1 MDLDRR
7 AKEKNAGLQD
17 EMLLKVIDFSYEDQ
31 TTSEEVRRKVQAAV
45 GEYDELLIMF
55 KKR

>member
-17 EMLLKVIDFSYEDQ
+17 EMLLKVIDFSYKDQ